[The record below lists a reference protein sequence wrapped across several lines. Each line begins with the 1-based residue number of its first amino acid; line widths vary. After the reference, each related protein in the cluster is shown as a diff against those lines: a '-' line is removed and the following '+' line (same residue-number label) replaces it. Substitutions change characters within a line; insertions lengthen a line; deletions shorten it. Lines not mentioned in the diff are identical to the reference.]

1 MKTLYGLTEAQMR
14 EVCDKVLTHD
24 VSTIIATDMANGG
37 WFDYTAEELLKMVNI
52 SAVMDL
58 LMEHFYTDAWNQ
70 LPNIIEDEIY
80 EYKRINQED

>member
-1 MKTLYGLTEAQMR
+1 METLYGLTEAQMR

-24 VSTIIATDMANGG
+24 ISSIITNDMANSG
-37 WFDYTAEELLKMVNI
+37 WFDYTGEELLKMVNI

-70 LPNIIEDEIY
+70 LPNIIETEIDEYIRLN
-80 EYKRINQED
+80 EEE